1 MKNVQKYKIHKKCMM
16 KYFIELVNMKKTVNH
31 QQMRVHEQYTDNTHI
46 LKNTQKN
53 LKRLIQCQTNCTQI
67 KQ

>member
-46 LKNTQKN
+46 LKNTQK
-53 LKRLIQCQTNCTQI
+53 I
-67 KQ
+67 